1 MEPSDEA
8 EPILKTVDPEAPLSA
23 DFLAAI
29 IDHVADPIFI
39 KDRAFCYVLVN
50 RATAAM
56 AGRTPEAMLG
66 KTDYDFFS
74 HDEADFFR
82 QKDVEMFSTGSRVTI
97 DEEPITDTE
106 GRRRLLATTK
116 VPLRDAS
123 GDVTHLVG
131 IVHDITRLK
140 AAEEALRLANEQLEL
155 RVRER
160 TAALQAAQS
169 ELVRKERLAVLG
181 QLAGGLA
188 HQIRNP
194 LGAIANAAYVLQRTV
209 TAPSEDSA
217 YAISIILEE
226 AWQANRII
234 SDLIDYARV
243 RPPERRDV
251 PVREIVERALT
262 AQPVPGHVRVTLE
275 LPDEPLAS
283 VDPDQVRGALENLIC
298 NAVEAM
304 PEGGDLRI
312 SAAPEGGMIRLG
324 IADTGAGISP
334 EMQEKL
340 FEPLVTTKPLG
351 LGLGLTT
358 TRALIEN
365 QGGKIT
371 CESMPGRGTRF
382 DVTLPIAS

>member
-8 EPILKTVDPEAPLSA
+8 EPNLNTIDPGARLSA

-39 KDRAFCYVLVN
+39 KDRAFNYVLVN
-50 RATAAM
+50 RACAAL
-56 AGRTPEAMLG
+56 AGQTPEGMLG
-66 KTDYDFFS
+66 KTDFDFFS
-74 HDEADFFR
+74 RDEAAFFR
-82 QKDVEMFSTGSRVTI
+82 QKDAEMFSTGSRVTI
-97 DEEPITDTE
+97 DEEPITDSE

-116 VPLRDAS
+116 VPLRDAA
-123 GDVTHLVG
+123 GEVTHLVG
-131 IVHDITRLK
+131 IIHDITRRK

-160 TAALQAAQS
+160 TAALEAAQS

-226 AWQANRII
+226 TWQANRII

-251 PVREIVERALT
+251 SLREIVERALT
-262 AQPVPGHVRVTLE
+262 AQPVPGHVKVTLD

-283 VDPDQVRGALENLIC
+283 VDPDQMRGALENLIR

-312 SAAPEGGMIRLG
+312 AATPEGGALRLS
-324 IADTGAGISP
+324 IADNGGGIP
-334 EMQEKL
+334 AEMQAKL

-358 TRALIEN
+358 TRALVEN
-365 QGGKIT
+365 QGGTIT
-371 CESMPGRGTRF
+371 CVSALGRGTRF